1 MAANITKQGAKW
13 RVRWRLY
20 LPDGRWL
27 DKRQFAVDKSQAR
40 EIKALADLIEIKT
53 MHQEITAAD
62 LEHWR
67 RHRLVSRKDAERLNA
82 YQDARKTLAQA
93 AEEYKQSNSC
103 HDCCKEEAE
112 ARKVRINRV
121 VEILGPEKS
130 VSEIRHSDG
139 ERIKTVLRDGW
150 AGKTYKAVT
159 INKHLQD
166 IKRMFTLQMAEGVIE
181 HNPFGVLK
189 GVKIPKAE
197 IISHTVLSY
206 EEIAAVLAQ
215 AEISDQRQEPGNP
228 ASLGGNL
235 TLFLLMFFG
244 CGMRRKEAM
253 AARMEN
259 INWQSRSLLLDVT
272 KNDKDRSVGLGERLY
287 LLLLKRK
294 GEIGYILPRF
304 CINSVSRAIS
314 RHFRKCGF
322 KMRLHDTRHTF
333 TTRLLDLGVYRH
345 HAMDRTGHLDS
356 RMLDHYTHPEFG
368 EVYEDQF
375 PFMRQAPAIPESNQP
390 SIRLVKGSM
399 TDTDPEPPKNR
410 KTILRVAK

>member
-1 MAANITKQGAKW
+1 MAANITKQGGKW
-13 RVRWRLY
+13 RVRWRLH
-20 LPDGRWL
+20 LPDGSWL
-27 DKRQFAVDKSQAR
+27 DRSRLTTDKAKAR

-53 MHQEITAAD
+53 MHQETTAAD

-67 RHRLVSRKDAERLNA
+67 RHRMLNQHDAELLNT

-103 HDCCKEEAE
+103 YDCCKEEAE
-112 ARKVRINRV
+112 ARKVRIDRV
-121 VEILGPEKS
+121 IEILGPEKS
-130 VSEIRHSDG
+130 VGDIRHSDG
-139 ERIKTVLRDGW
+139 ERIKTALRDGW

-166 IKRMFTLQMAEGVIE
+166 VKRMFTLQMAEGVIE

-189 GVKIPKAE
+189 GAKIPREE

-206 EEIAAVLAQ
+206 EEIATVLAK
-215 AEISDQRQEPGNP
+215 AEISDQRREPGNP

-259 INWQSRSLLLDVT
+259 INWKSRSLLLDVT
-272 KNDKDRSVGLGERLY
+272 KNDEERSVGLGERLY
-287 LLLLKRK
+287 NLLLQRK
-294 GEIGYILPRF
+294 GEVGYILPRF
-304 CINSVSRAIS
+304 YINSVSRAVS
-314 RHFRKCGF
+314 RHFRNCGF

-333 TTRLLDLGVYRH
+333 TTRLLDLGVLRH
-345 HAMDRTGHLDS
+345 DAMGRTGHKDG
-356 RMLDHYTHPEFG
+356 RMLDHYSHPKFG

-375 PFMRQAPAIPESNQP
+375 PFMQMEEKSAA
-390 SIRLVKGSM
+390 
-399 TDTDPEPPKNR
+399 EPPQQPTENGKSH
-410 KTILRVAK
+410 LRVVK